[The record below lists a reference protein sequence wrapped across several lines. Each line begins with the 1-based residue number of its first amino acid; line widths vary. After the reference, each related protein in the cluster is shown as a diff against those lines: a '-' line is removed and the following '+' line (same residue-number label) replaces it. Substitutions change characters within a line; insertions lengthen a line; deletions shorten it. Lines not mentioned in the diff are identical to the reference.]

1 MSATAPHLV
10 HDEID
15 YPTGDGQPM
24 AETPVHRENMTDT
37 IASLEDRYAT
47 EGQVYI
53 SGNMFVYYVKGN
65 KLKHL
70 APDVFLVLGV
80 PRRERECYKTWEEPV
95 SHLDLVIEFTSRS
108 TADEDLEQKFEIYRD
123 EIRVREYLVFDP
135 YEEYLDPPQQLYRLH
150 RGDYEPVLPVD
161 GRLPSEI
168 LGLHFDRSGKR
179 LRLYNPQ
186 TGLWLPTPRER
197 AEQAAEE
204 ARRAAEEARNATT
217 RLELVA
223 TERDQASAALAQAQT
238 EIERL
243 QQQLQQLRQQPG
255 TGPK

>member
-1 MSATAPHLV
+1 MSATVPNLIKAR
-10 HDEID
+10 DEVE

-37 IASLEDRYAT
+37 IATLEDRYIA
-47 EGQVYI
+47 ESQIYI

-70 APDVFLVLGV
+70 APDVFLVFGV
-80 PRRERECYKTWEEPV
+80 PRRERDCYKIWEEPV
-95 SHLDLVIEFTSRS
+95 PHLDLVIEFTSRS
-108 TADEDLEQKFEIYRD
+108 TSDEDLEQKFEIYRD

-135 YEEYLDPPQQLYRLH
+135 YQEYLNPPQQLYRL
-150 RGDYEPVLPVD
+150 RGGDYEPVLPVD

-179 LRLYNPQ
+179 LRLYNPE
-186 TGLWLPTPRER
+186 TRLWLPTPRER
-197 AEQAAEE
+197 AEQAA
-204 ARRAAEEARNATT
+204 
-217 RLELVA
+217 
-223 TERDQASAALAQAQT
+223 DQAREATSALEQAQA

-243 QQQLQQLRQQPG
+243 QQQLQQLRG
-255 TGPK
+255 RSGNGPE